1 MRFEFGTLK
10 ISLFSS
16 IFNNCDFYLC
26 DLFGVWSAG
35 LQDFHLLVHIGTVHP
50 FCSSGFFVRLV
61 EASKQSSKWTRKA
74 KNQSLNKSMNFKSN
88 FNLPIFVEVF
98 FLKEE
103 TKRGH
108 SGRKL
113 DVTLWFGR
121 LLFDQRLFVNIACA
135 VTL

>member
-74 KNQSLNKSMNFKSN
+74 KNQSLNKSMNFKS
-88 FNLPIFVEVF
+88 
-98 FLKEE
+98 
-103 TKRGH
+103 
-108 SGRKL
+108 SRKL
-113 DVTLWFGR
+113 FTHLCRGFLPQGGNQER
-121 LLFDQRLFVNIACA
+121 TQRPEARRHSLVWEAP
-135 VTL
+135 L